1 MTTTHHFDLLIIGS
15 GTAGLTLALKMADK
29 ARVAVLSK
37 SQLEEG
43 ASLYAQ
49 GGISVVLDKADS
61 LQSHIDDTLRAG
73 GGLCDEDVVRFT
85 VEHARESVEWQIEQ
99 GVSFTRDDMT
109 TETYH
114 LTQEGGHS
122 HRRVIHSADATGRAV
137 ETTLLD
143 KA

>member
-15 GTAGLTLALKMADK
+15 GTAGLTLALKMTDK

-85 VEHARESVEWQIEQ
+85 VEHA
-99 GVSFTRDDMT
+99 
-109 TETYH
+109 
-114 LTQEGGHS
+114 
-122 HRRVIHSADATGRAV
+122 
-137 ETTLLD
+137 
-143 KA
+143 